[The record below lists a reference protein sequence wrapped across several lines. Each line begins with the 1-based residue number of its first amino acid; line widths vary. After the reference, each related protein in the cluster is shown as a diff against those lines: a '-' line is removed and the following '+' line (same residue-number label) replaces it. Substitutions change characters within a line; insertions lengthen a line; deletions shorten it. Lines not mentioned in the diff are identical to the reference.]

1 MPRAAWL
8 AVGAAAAAL
17 ALPGGGPAV
26 ALLAG
31 SSLLLAASGLRFA
44 GSAGMWRRLAPMA
57 IGVIAIGLRGA
68 TGGEAPP
75 AGPLPGVDGPWV
87 ATVQSVGA
95 PRAGARP
102 VIVRL
107 EGSPPVLVA
116 ATLPWY
122 PPVVPGDRVGLSGRI
137 RPPPE
142 DDYGAYLAR
151 IGAVGTLRADALE
164 VLPATGSL
172 AGQLEGLRRAAA
184 AGLDRAMPEPEAG
197 LAAGVLIGLRDR
209 VDRELAAAFTTAGAS
224 HVVAIS
230 GWNIAIVASTLAA
243 LGGGLQRRRRAIL
256 TAVAI
261 VLYVAFVGPS
271 ASVVRAGV
279 MAGVALL
286 ARELGRPGTAAA
298 ALGWAVTGLLLLDP
312 AWIDDAGFRL
322 SVLATAGIIAWGS
335 SMTERLAGADPGR
348 LRRWL
353 AEILGVSLAAQAAT
367 TPIVLLEFGRLSLVA
382 PAVNLIV
389 VPLVP
394 PAMAAGVL
402 ALGAGLLAG
411 LGLPSILAV
420 LVGLPAWA
428 LYASMVAVVRIG
440 AGLPMASVEL
450 GPPWDAISAA
460 GSLVAMLAVARWGGR
475 LLTSSSAAPAAVVRA
490 GASAGVAGS
499 GRRAGLGAPSRGH
512 RTVAIALGG
521 SILGLALVVAYQP
534 DGVARVVVLDVG
546 QGDGILVEGGHGG
559 RMVVDGG
566 PDPGRLLIALDERLP
581 PWDRR
586 IDVLVLTHPHEDHVA
601 GLALLLQR
609 YRVGRVYEPGMLG
622 PGPGYD
628 AWAKVLAAGGP
639 PRGRLSTGDRLTLD
653 SIRLRVLWPDAGRV
667 PEQPSDTGTGINNV
681 SIVFLGEVAGQRF
694 LLAGDVEEGVDPELL
709 ARGLP
714 QVGLLKVAHHGS
726 GTAST
731 REFLEA
737 VRPRVA
743 VVSAGAGNPYGH
755 PAPATLE
762 RLGELAG
769 RTYRT
774 DTDGTVEVAI
784 AADGLRVKTTGPR
797 TRPRPTPA
805 RTSASVPARATP
817 SATFLCGIPPA
828 APAPS
833 EPPNRDATRP
843 PVAPEAPRPPL
854 LASLRRAEP
863 EPSGLPL
870 GRLPDPKIGA
880 RTVTRYHRRDADRP
894 VPGDRVA
901 ARDRSPRLLLGRRRV
916 RPRGG
921 SRRVPQRP
929 GPLPGRAAGALAPGG
944 RAHRT
949 RPPPRRDSRA
959 ARDGLDVR
967 RGQRRDPA
975 RCRGPDPEQRGQG
988 AAARRVRDDRPRQRP
1003 GNRRG
1008 DRVGGQGPAEQDPG
1022 RRDQEGRWRGAAIQG
1037 APRGRARRLDR
1048 FASPRARDQA
1058 RAGGCAGAGHA
1069 CRRLRA

>member
-17 ALPGGGPAV
+17 ALPGAGPVV

-31 SSLLLAASGLRFA
+31 SSLLLAASGLRHA
-44 GSAGMWRRLAPMA
+44 ERSATWRRLAPMA
-57 IGVIAIGLRGA
+57 VGVVAIGLRGA
-68 TGGEAPP
+68 TGGAAPP
-75 AGPLPGVDGPWV
+75 PGPPSGGDGPWV
-87 ATVQSVGA
+87 ATVQSVSA

-102 VIVRL
+102 AIVLL
-107 EGSPPVLVA
+107 ERSPPVIVA

-122 PPVVPGDRVGLSGRI
+122 PPVVPGDRIGLIGRI

-151 IGAVGTLRADALE
+151 IGAVGTLRADGLE

-172 AGQLEGLRRAAA
+172 GGQLEGLRRATAD
-184 AGLDRAMPEPEAG
+184 GLDRAIPEPEAG

-209 VDRELAAAFTTAGAS
+209 VDRDLAAAFTTAGAS

-243 LGGGLQRRRRAIL
+243 IGGGLQHRRRAIL
-256 TAVAI
+256 TAGVI
-261 VLYVAFVGPS
+261 VLYVAFVGPT

-286 ARELGRPGTAAA
+286 ALELGRPGTAAA
-298 ALGWAVTGLLLLDP
+298 ALGWAVTGLLLVDP

-322 SVLATAGIIAWGS
+322 SVLATAGIIAWGAS
-335 SMTERLAGADPGR
+335 LTERLSGTAPGR

-394 PAMAAGVL
+394 PAMAAGAL
-402 ALGAGLLAG
+402 ALGAGLLTG
-411 LGLPSILAV
+411 LGVPSILAV
-420 LVGLPAWA
+420 LVGLPAWV
-428 LYASMVAVVRIG
+428 LYAVMVAVVRLG

-450 GPPWDAISAA
+450 GPPWDTISAA
-460 GSLVAMLAVARWGGR
+460 ASLVAILAVARWGGR
-475 LLTSSSAAPAAVVRA
+475 LLAARAAARAAVVGGGPSARA
-490 GASAGVAGS
+490 AGS
-499 GRRAGLGAPSRGH
+499 GRRSDRGASNRGV
-512 RTVAIALGG
+512 RAVVIALGC
-521 SILGLALVVAYQP
+521 SIVGLALVVAYRP

-546 QGDGILVEGGHGG
+546 QGDGILVEGGRGG

-586 IDVLVLTHPHEDHVA
+586 IDVLILTHPHEDHVA

-628 AWAKVLAAGGP
+628 AWASVLADGGP

-653 SIRLRVLWPDAGRV
+653 SIRFHVLWPDANRV
-667 PEQPSDTGTGINNV
+667 PEQPADTGTGINNV
-681 SIVFLGEVAGQRF
+681 SIVLLGEVAGRRF

-709 ARGLP
+709 ERGLP
-714 QVGLLKVAHHGS
+714 PVDLLKVAHHGS
-726 GTAST
+726 ATAST

-737 VRPRVA
+737 VRPSVA
-743 VVSAGAGNPYGH
+743 VVSSGAGNAYGH
-755 PAPATLE
+755 PAPSTLE
-762 RLGELAG
+762 RLAEVEA

-774 DTDGTVEVAI
+774 DTHGSVEVAI
-784 AADGLRVKTTGPR
+784 GSDGLRVRRSGPR
-797 TRPRPTPA
+797 TQPRPRPTPGRTAALAGPTTSGPATLSA
-805 RTSASVPARATP
+805 R
-817 SATFLCGIPPA
+817 FLCGIPPA
-828 APAPS
+828 
-833 EPPNRDATRP
+833 PPGSPGREVARP
-843 PVAPEAPRPPL
+843 PVAPEAPQPPT
-854 LASLRRAEP
+854 LASSSR
-863 EPSGLPL
+863 SGAQRPFGPGL

-880 RTVTRYHRRDADRP
+880 RTVTRYHRPDADSP
-894 VPGDRVA
+894 VPGDRIC

-916 RPRGG
+916 RPRGRAG
-921 SRRVPQRP
+921 RVPQQR
-929 GPLPGRAAGALAPGG
+929 GALSRWAAGALAPGG

-949 RPPPRRDSRA
+949 RSPPRRD
-959 ARDGLDVR
+959 
-967 RGQRRDPA
+967 P
-975 RCRGPDPEQRGQG
+975 
-988 AAARRVRDDRPRQRP
+988 
-1003 GNRRG
+1003 
-1008 DRVGGQGPAEQDPG
+1008 
-1022 RRDQEGRWRGAAIQG
+1022 
-1037 APRGRARRLDR
+1037 
-1048 FASPRARDQA
+1048 
-1058 RAGGCAGAGHA
+1058 
-1069 CRRLRA
+1069 

>member
-17 ALPGGGPAV
+17 ALPFGGPVV

-31 SSLLLAASGLRFA
+31 SSLLLAASGLRIA
-44 GSAGMWRRLAPMA
+44 GRPGMWRRLAPIAVGVVA
-57 IGVIAIGLRGA
+57 IGFRGVE
-68 TGGEAPP
+68 GGKAPP
-75 AGPLPGVDGPWV
+75 PGPLPGGDGPWV
-87 ATVQSVGA
+87 AAVQSVSA

-102 VIVRL
+102 AIVLLESSTPVI
-107 EGSPPVLVA
+107 VA

-122 PPVVPGDRVGLSGRI
+122 PPVVPGDRIGLTGRI

-151 IGAVGTLRADALE
+151 IGAVGTLRADGLE
-164 VLPATGSL
+164 VLPVTGSL
-172 AGQLEGLRRAAA
+172 GVQLEGLRRAA
-184 AGLDRAMPEPEAG
+184 GESLDRTIPEPEAG

-243 LGGGLQRRRRAIL
+243 IGGGLQRRRRAIL

-279 MAGVALL
+279 MAGVVLL

-298 ALGWAVTGLLLLDP
+298 ALGWAVTGLLLVDP
-312 AWIDDAGFRL
+312 AWIDDASFRL

-335 SMTERLAGADPGR
+335 SMTERLSGSAPGR

-394 PAMAAGVL
+394 PAMAAGTL
-402 ALGAGLLAG
+402 ALGAGLLTG

-420 LVGLPAWA
+420 IVGLPAWA
-428 LYASMVAVVRIG
+428 LYAAMVAVVRIG
-440 AGLPMASVEL
+440 AGLPLASVEL
-450 GPPWDAISAA
+450 GPPWDAMSAA
-460 GSLVAMLAVARWGGR
+460 GSLVAILAVARWGGR
-475 LLTSSSAAPAAVVRA
+475 LLASGAAARAPVARGRPATVA
-490 GASAGVAGS
+490 AGS
-499 GRRAGLGAPSRGH
+499 GQRAGRAASKRGSRAA
-512 RTVAIALGG
+512 AIALAS
-521 SILGLALVVAYQP
+521 SIVGLVLVVAYRP

-546 QGDGILVEGGHGG
+546 QGDGILVEGGRGG

-609 YRVGRVYEPGMLG
+609 YRVGRVYEPGMFG

-628 AWAKVLAAGGP
+628 AWASVLAQGGP
-639 PRGRLSTGDRLTLD
+639 PRGRLATGDQLTLD
-653 SIRLRVLWPDAGRV
+653 AIRLRVLWPDANRV
-667 PEQPSDTGTGINNV
+667 PEQPSDSGTGINNV
-681 SIVFLGEVAGQRF
+681 SIVLLGEVAGRRF

-714 QVGLLKVAHHGS
+714 RVDLLKVAHHGS
-726 GTAST
+726 GSAST
-731 REFLEA
+731 RAFLEA
-737 VRPRVA
+737 VRPSVA

-755 PAPATLE
+755 PNPGTLE

-774 DTDGTVEVAI
+774 DADGAVEVALGS
-784 AADGLRVKTTGPR
+784 DGLRVRTSGPR

-805 RTSASVPARATP
+805 RTAAAGPATSSAR
-817 SATFLCGIPPA
+817 FLCGIPPA
-828 APAPS
+828 PPLPPESS
-833 EPPNRDATRP
+833 EGEVVRP
-843 PVAPEAPRPPL
+843 PVAPEAPRPPRFAVL
-854 LASLRRAEP
+854 GRPGP
-863 EPSGLPL
+863 ERPFGPRL
-870 GRLPDPKIGA
+870 GRLPDPRIGA
-880 RTVTRYHRRDADRP
+880 RTVTRYHRPDADRP

-921 SRRVPQRP
+921 ARRVPQRR
-929 GPLPGRAAGALAPGG
+929 GPIPGRSTGALAPGG

-949 RPPPRRDSRA
+949 RPPPR
-959 ARDGLDVR
+959 
-967 RGQRRDPA
+967 
-975 RCRGPDPEQRGQG
+975 
-988 AAARRVRDDRPRQRP
+988 
-1003 GNRRG
+1003 
-1008 DRVGGQGPAEQDPG
+1008 
-1022 RRDQEGRWRGAAIQG
+1022 
-1037 APRGRARRLDR
+1037 
-1048 FASPRARDQA
+1048 
-1058 RAGGCAGAGHA
+1058 
-1069 CRRLRA
+1069 

>member
-8 AVGAAAAAL
+8 AIGAAAAAL
-17 ALPGGGPAV
+17 ALPAGGSV
-26 ALLAG
+26 VVLLAG
-31 SSLLLAASGLRFA
+31 SSLLLAASGFRFA
-44 GSAGMWRRLAPMA
+44 GRPGLWRRLAPIA
-57 IGVIAIGLRGA
+57 VGVVAIGLRGA
-68 TGGEAPP
+68 TGAEPSPPGLPP
-75 AGPLPGVDGPWV
+75 AGTGAWV
-87 ATVQSVGA
+87 GTVQSVSA

-102 VIVRL
+102 AIVLLDGGPQVI
-107 EGSPPVLVA
+107 VA

-122 PPVVPGDRVGLSGRI
+122 PPVEPGDRVGLTGRI

-151 IGAVGTLRADALE
+151 IGAVGTLRADELE
-164 VLPATGSL
+164 LLPVTGSL
-172 AGQLEGLRRAAA
+172 AGQLEDLRRAAA
-184 AGLDRAMPEPEAG
+184 EGLDRAIPEPEAG

-209 VDRELAAAFTTAGAS
+209 VDRDLAAAFTTAGAS

-243 LGGGLQRRRRAIL
+243 IGGRLQRRRRVIL

-261 VLYVAFVGPS
+261 VLYIAFVGPS

-335 SMTERLAGADPGR
+335 SMTERLAGPAPGR
-348 LRRWL
+348 VRRWL

-394 PAMAAGVL
+394 PAMAAGTL

-428 LYASMVAVVRIG
+428 LYAAMVGAVRIG

-460 GSLVAMLAVARWGGR
+460 VSLVAILAVARWGGR
-475 LLTSSSAAPAAVVRA
+475 LLAARAVARAAVARHRASAAAAGSARRSGRGASNRGLRAAV
-490 GASAGVAGS
+490 
-499 GRRAGLGAPSRGH
+499 
-512 RTVAIALGG
+512 IALCS
-521 SILGLALVVAYQP
+521 SIVGLALVVAYRP
-534 DGVARVVVLDVG
+534 DGIARVVVLDVG
-546 QGDGILVEGGHGG
+546 QGDGILVEGGRGG

-586 IDVLVLTHPHEDHVA
+586 IDLLVLTHPHEDHVA

-628 AWAKVLAAGGP
+628 AWASVFADGGP
-639 PRGRLSTGDRLTLD
+639 PRGRLATGDQLTLD
-653 SIRLRVLWPDAGRV
+653 SIRLRVLWPDANRV

-681 SIVFLGEVAGQRF
+681 SIVLLGEVAGRRF
-694 LLAGDVEEGVDPELL
+694 LLAGDIEEGVDPELL

-714 QVGLLKVAHHGS
+714 AVDLLKVAHHGS

-737 VRPRVA
+737 VRPSVA

-755 PAPATLE
+755 PAQSTLE

-769 RTYRT
+769 RRYRT
-774 DTDGTVEVAI
+774 DTDGAVEI
-784 AADGLRVKTTGPR
+784 ALEPDGLRVRTSGPR
-797 TRPRPTPA
+797 PVRPRATPA
-805 RTSASVPARATP
+805 RAGTASLPTAPLPA
-817 SATFLCGIPPA
+817 ATFLCGIRPRA
-828 APAPS
+828 QSSPS
-833 EPPNRDATRP
+833 RPVAEP
-843 PVAPEAPRPPL
+843 PVAPEAPRPPV
-854 LASLRRAEP
+854 LASLGRP
-863 EPSGLPL
+863 GPGPPL
-870 GRLPDPKIGA
+870 GPSLGRPPDPKIGA
-880 RTVTRYHRRDADRP
+880 RTVTRYHRPDANRP

-921 SRRVPQRP
+921 ARRVPQRL
-929 GPLPGRAAGALAPGG
+929 GSLPQWAAGALAPRG
-944 RAHRT
+944 RAHRA

-975 RCRGPDPEQRGQG
+975 RRRWADPEQ
-988 AAARRVRDDRPRQRP
+988 
-1003 GNRRG
+1003 
-1008 DRVGGQGPAEQDPG
+1008 
-1022 RRDQEGRWRGAAIQG
+1022 
-1037 APRGRARRLDR
+1037 
-1048 FASPRARDQA
+1048 
-1058 RAGGCAGAGHA
+1058 
-1069 CRRLRA
+1069 

>member
-8 AVGAAAAAL
+8 AVGASAAAL
-17 ALPGGGPAV
+17 ALPSGGPVV

-44 GSAGMWRRLAPMA
+44 GRPGLWRRLAPVA
-57 IGVIAIGLRGA
+57 IGIVAIGLRGA
-68 TGGEAPP
+68 TDADAPP
-75 AGPLPGVDGPWV
+75 PGPAPGGDGPWV

-102 VIVRL
+102 AILAL
-107 EGSPPVLVA
+107 EGHPPVIVA

-137 RPPPE
+137 RPPHE

-151 IGAVGTLRADALE
+151 IGAVGTLRADGLN
-164 VLPATGSL
+164 VLPVTGSL

-184 AGLDRAMPEPEAG
+184 DGLDRAIPEPEAG

-209 VDRELAAAFTTAGAS
+209 VDRDLAAAFTTAGAS

-243 LGGGLQRRRRAIL
+243 IGGGLQRRRRAIL

-261 VLYVAFVGPS
+261 VAYIAFVGPS

-279 MAGVALL
+279 MAGVVLL

-322 SVLATAGIIAWGS
+322 SVLAAAGIIAWGS
-335 SMTERLAGADPGR
+335 SMTERLSGAAPGR

-394 PAMAAGVL
+394 PAMAAGTL
-402 ALGAGLLAG
+402 ALGAGVLTDI
-411 LGLPSILAV
+411 GLPSILAV

-428 LYASMVAVVRIG
+428 LYAAMVAAVRIG

-450 GPPWDAISAA
+450 GSPWDAISAA
-460 GSLVAMLAVARWGGR
+460 ASLVAILAVARWGGR
-475 LLTSSSAAPAAVVRA
+475 LLAARAVARAAVVRRP
-490 GASAGVAGS
+490 ASVGVAGS
-499 GRRAGLGAPSRGH
+499 GRRPGRGGSSPGV
-512 RTVAIALGG
+512 RAAAIALGG
-521 SILGLALVVAYQP
+521 SIVGLALVVAYRP

-546 QGDGILVEGGHGG
+546 QGDGILVEGGRGG

-586 IDVLVLTHPHEDHVA
+586 IDVLVLSHPHEDHVA

-609 YRVGRVYEPGMLG
+609 YRVGRVYEPGMRG

-628 AWAKVLAAGGP
+628 AWAKVLADGGP
-639 PRGRLSTGDRLTLD
+639 PRGRLATGDQLTLD
-653 SIRLRVLWPDAGRV
+653 SISLRVLWPDASRV
-667 PEQPSDTGTGINNV
+667 PEQPSDSGTGINNV
-681 SIVFLGEVAGQRF
+681 SIVLLGEVAGHRF

-709 ARGLP
+709 ERGLP
-714 QVGLLKVAHHGS
+714 PVDLLKVAHHGS

-737 VRPRVA
+737 VRPDVA

-755 PAPATLE
+755 PNPGTLA

-769 RTYRT
+769 QTLRT
-774 DTDGTVEVAI
+774 DTDGTVEVAFGG
-784 AADGLRVKTTGPR
+784 DGLRVRTSGPR

-805 RTSASVPARATP
+805 RTAAVAPVPAAT
-817 SATFLCGIPPA
+817 SATFLCGIPTG
-828 APAPS
+828 APGSPG
-833 EPPNRDATRP
+833 RGVTRP

-854 LASLRRAEP
+854 LASLGRP
-863 EPSGLPL
+863 GSGRSASPRL
-870 GRLPDPKIGA
+870 GRLRDPKIGA
-880 RTVTRYHRRDADRP
+880 RTVTRYHRPDADRP

-901 ARDRSPRLLLGRRRV
+901 ARDRSPRLPLGRRRV
-916 RPRGG
+916 RPRCGA
-921 SRRVPQRP
+921 RRVPPRS
-929 GPLPGRAAGALAPGG
+929 GPIPRRTAGALAPGG
-944 RAHRT
+944 RANRA
-949 RPPPRRDSRA
+949 RPPPR
-959 ARDGLDVR
+959 
-967 RGQRRDPA
+967 
-975 RCRGPDPEQRGQG
+975 
-988 AAARRVRDDRPRQRP
+988 
-1003 GNRRG
+1003 
-1008 DRVGGQGPAEQDPG
+1008 
-1022 RRDQEGRWRGAAIQG
+1022 
-1037 APRGRARRLDR
+1037 
-1048 FASPRARDQA
+1048 
-1058 RAGGCAGAGHA
+1058 
-1069 CRRLRA
+1069 

>member
-1 MPRAAWL
+1 MPRASWL
-8 AVGAAAAAL
+8 AIGAAAAAL
-17 ALPGGGPAV
+17 ALASAGPAV

-44 GSAGMWRRLAPMA
+44 GRPGWWRRLAPLA
-57 IGVIAIGLRGA
+57 VGVVAIGLRGA
-68 TGGEAPP
+68 TGGAAPP
-75 AGPLPGVDGPWV
+75 PGTLPTGDGPFV
-87 ATVQSVGA
+87 ATVQSVSA

-102 VIVRL
+102 AIVLL
-107 EGSPPVLVA
+107 EGSPPVVVA

-122 PPVVPGDRVGLSGRI
+122 PPVVPGDRVGLTGRI

-142 DDYGAYLAR
+142 DDYGTYLAR

-164 VLPATGSL
+164 VLPATDSL
-172 AGQLEGLRRAAA
+172 AGQLEGLRRSAAE
-184 AGLDRAMPEPEAG
+184 GLDRAIPEPEAG

-209 VDRELAAAFTTAGAS
+209 VDRDLAAAFTTAGAS

-243 LGGGLQRRRRAIL
+243 VGGGLQRRRRAIL

-279 MAGVALL
+279 MAGVVLL

-298 ALGWAVTGLLLLDP
+298 ALGWAVTGLLLVDP

-335 SMTERLAGADPGR
+335 SMTERLAGPAPGR

-382 PAVNLIV
+382 PAVNLVV

-394 PAMAAGVL
+394 PAMAAGTL
-402 ALGAGLLAG
+402 ALGAGLLVG

-428 LYASMVAVVRIG
+428 LYAVMVAAVRLG

-450 GPPWDAISAA
+450 GPPWDSISAA
-460 GSLVAMLAVARWGGR
+460 VSLVAILAVARWGGR
-475 LLTSSSAAPAAVVRA
+475 LLAARAAARAAVVRERP
-490 GASAGVAGS
+490 STGVAGS
-499 GRRAGLGAPSRGH
+499 GRRPGRGASNRGM
-512 RTVAIALGG
+512 RGAAIALCA
-521 SILGLALVVAYQP
+521 SIVGLALVVAYRP

-546 QGDGILVEGGHGG
+546 QGDGILVEGGRGG

-586 IDVLVLTHPHEDHVA
+586 IDILVLTHPHEDHVA

-628 AWAKVLAAGGP
+628 AWARFLAGRGP
-639 PRGRLSTGDRLTLD
+639 PRGRLSTGDQVTLD
-653 SIRLRVLWPDAGRV
+653 SIRFRVLWPDANRV
-667 PEQPSDTGTGINNV
+667 PEQPADTGAGINNV
-681 SIVFLGEVAGQRF
+681 SVVLLGEVAGRRF

-714 QVGLLKVAHHGS
+714 AVDLLKVAHHGS
-726 GTAST
+726 GSAST

-737 VRPRVA
+737 VRPSVA

-774 DTDGTVEVAI
+774 DTDGTIEVAI
-784 AADGLRVKTTGPR
+784 GGDGLRVRTTGPR
-797 TRPRPTPA
+797 ARPRPRPSTTAAAGLAPA
-805 RTSASVPARATP
+805 ASSRW
-817 SATFLCGIPPA
+817 FLCGIPPA
-828 APAPS
+828 APGSPIRPIA
-833 EPPNRDATRP
+833 RP
-843 PVAPEAPRPPL
+843 PVAPEAPPSPL
-854 LASLRRAEP
+854 LASLDQAGGQLP
-863 EPSGLPL
+863 AGPSL

-880 RTVTRYHRRDADRP
+880 RTVTRYHRPDADRL

-921 SRRVPQRP
+921 ARRVPQRP
-929 GPLPGRAAGALAPGG
+929 VPLPRWPAGALAPGG

-949 RPPPRRDSRA
+949 RPPTWRDS
-959 ARDGLDVR
+959 
-967 RGQRRDPA
+967 
-975 RCRGPDPEQRGQG
+975 
-988 AAARRVRDDRPRQRP
+988 
-1003 GNRRG
+1003 
-1008 DRVGGQGPAEQDPG
+1008 
-1022 RRDQEGRWRGAAIQG
+1022 
-1037 APRGRARRLDR
+1037 
-1048 FASPRARDQA
+1048 
-1058 RAGGCAGAGHA
+1058 
-1069 CRRLRA
+1069 